1 MQKISSYLYSNKVD
15 INLDLASSPTEWRI
29 VYQRKVKIY
38 KGYDNVIELDIKN
51 SQQKRFDVS
60 ALNMKCLVMDS
71 LGQEIYIADVTHTA
85 TPITISSFTSKL
97 GAGPFLVTFAIP
109 TQNTAPIVGNAY
121 IISGN
126 SNGLYNGTYIATASS
141 TTSITLSYASNP
153 GTYGTGVTSIASK
166 LSTGIATFTI
176 PAADVDYLSPQFLRY
191 AVYVLN
197 EDETKNVI
205 YGDTQFGVTGMMDL
219 IGSAVVTAAPVQ
231 VIKTFT
237 YLHST
242 SSPVKTYYSESVEI
256 NPRNDISS
264 TADIDVEFKNLGLAA
279 TVNVQITYDKVVHTA
294 TNWET
299 IDTFTLAAVTASLTN
314 TYSIPTD
321 FTNEVN
327 WLRITYVQD
336 TENTGKF
343 DRVNVIV

>member
-60 ALNMKCLVMDS
+60 DLDMKCLVMDS
-71 LGQEIYIADVTHTA
+71 LGQEIYTA
-85 TPITISSFTSKL
+85 TVIH
-97 GAGPFLVTFAIP
+97 
-109 TQNTAPIVGNAY
+109 
-121 IISGN
+121 
-126 SNGLYNGTYIATASS
+126 SS
-141 TTSITLSYASNP
+141 TP
-153 GTYGTGVTSIASK
+153 G
-166 LSTGIATFTI
+166 LATFTI
-176 PAADVDYLSPQFLRY
+176 PAADIDYLSPQFLRY

-197 EDETKNVI
+197 DDDSKNVI

-219 IGSAVVTAAPVQ
+219 IGSAIPTPAPIQ

-242 SSPVKTYYSESVEI
+242 TSDVKTYYSEAAEI
-256 NPRNDISS
+256 NPRNDISATS
-264 TADIDVEFKNLGLAA
+264 DIDVEFKNLGLAA

-336 TENTGKF
+336 TGNTGKF

>member
-60 ALNMKCLVMDS
+60 DLTIKCLVMDS
-71 LGQEIYIADVTHTA
+71 LGQEVYIADVEHSN
-85 TPITISSFTSKL
+85 TP
-97 GAGPFLVTFAIP
+97 
-109 TQNTAPIVGNAY
+109 
-121 IISGN
+121 
-126 SNGLYNGTYIATASS
+126 GL
-141 TTSITLSYASNP
+141 
-153 GTYGTGVTSIASK
+153 
-166 LSTGIATFTI
+166 ATFTI
-176 PAADVDYLSPQFLRY
+176 PAADIDYLSPQFLRY

-197 EDETKNVI
+197 EDDSKNVI

-256 NPRNDISS
+256 NPRNDISA

>member
-60 ALNMKCLVMDS
+60 ELTMKCLVMDN
-71 LGQEIYIADVTHTA
+71 LGQEVYTADVKHTA
-85 TPITISSFTSKL
+85 PPITISSFTSKL
-97 GAGPFLVTFAIP
+97 GTGPFLVTFAIP
-109 TQNTAPIVGNAY
+109 SQNTAPTVGNSY
-121 IISGN
+121 TVTGN
-126 SNGLYNGTYIATASS
+126 SNALYNGTYIATASS

-153 GTYGTGVTSIASK
+153 GTYGTGITSVALK
-166 LSTGIATFTI
+166 LSTGLATFTI
-176 PAADVDYLSPQFLRY
+176 PAVNVDYLSPQFLRY
-191 AVYVLN
+191 AIYVLN
-197 EDETKNVI
+197 EDDTKNVI

-219 IGSAVVTAAPVQ
+219 LGSAIVTAAPVQ

-242 SSPVKTYYSESVEI
+242 TTDVNTHYSEAAEI
-256 NPRNDISS
+256 NPRNDISA

-279 TVNVQITYDKVVHTA
+279 TVNVQVTYDKVVHTA

-299 IDTFTLAAVTASLTN
+299 IDTFTLAAVTALLTN

-327 WLRITYVQD
+327 WLRITYVQN
-336 TENTGKF
+336 TGNTGKF